1 MVVVGETYIKLN
13 GKWVYLYRAHTVDFL
28 LCVSRDKSAALAFFR
43 KAFRSNYLPEKIV
56 IDKSGSNTAALDD
69 LNAEIS
75 EDYSS
80 SNKISK

>member
-1 MVVVGETYIKLN
+1 MG
-13 GKWVYLYRAHTVDFL
+13 YLYRAHTVL

>member
-1 MVVVGETYIKLN
+1 LVVVGETYIKLN
-13 GKWVYLYRAHTVDFL
+13 GKWVYLYTVDFL

-56 IDKSGSNTAALDD
+56 IDKRGSNTAALDD
-69 LNAEIS
+69 LNAEVS

>member
-13 GKWVYLYRAHTVDFL
+13 GKWVYLYTVD

-43 KAFRSNYLPEKIV
+43 KAFRSNYLPEKII

>member
-1 MVVVGETYIKLN
+1 M
-13 GKWVYLYRAHTVDFL
+13 
-28 LCVSRDKSAALAFFR
+28 SRDKSSALAFFR
-43 KAFRSNYLPEKIV
+43 KAFRSNCLPEKIV

-69 LNAEIS
+69 LNEEIS